1 MVKRETKIYSHI
13 PTCPGVYLMKD
24 EKDSII
30 YIGKSNNLK
39 SRVRSYFVA
48 GAELNFA
55 KKKMVKI
62 IKKIDYIETKTDI
75 EALMLETNLIKKN
88 QPKYNVLMKDGKN
101 LSYIKI
107 TDSEIPCLVRTRI
120 KTKHGQYFWPYSQ
133 YFDTYS
139 FVRFI
144 RKIFKLGNHEKI
156 EKFWAPCMDTY
167 IGLCPGHCTGEES
180 ALKIY
185 RERLSEARDFL
196 MGKQDI
202 VMEDMKNKMQ
212 KASKERKYEEALE
225 YKNLIMQIEATG
237 NRQIVRDAIDGDATV
252 TVMLEK
258 YNHIFLSF
266 VEIKNSMIVWVN
278 EYKLANPLQ
287 EKTSI
292 LIEQALIR
300 YLLEEEVKTVYTD
313 IALGEMTDVKK
324 IIENQK
330 ISLRHPSRGE
340 KVRILEF
347 AHTNLLNFAY
357 QEEMSWLKNA
367 TISKK
372 TMVEIMEKLG
382 FETKEI
388 IKKKDIIFECF
399 DISHSHGEHTVASK
413 SVLVNG
419 KPDTKR
425 YKKYRIKTLETGRI
439 DDFASMNEIL
449 TRRTL
454 WALRGEDPWPDLIII
469 DGGKWQLS
477 HAVKAIKT
485 AWNID
490 EIIPIISLAKRI
502 EEVFLPEKSHP
513 ILLEKWSPELMV
525 LQKIRDEAHRFAINY
540 NRSSRE
546 KSYTK
551 TILDEIPW
559 IGPLG
564 RKKIWK
570 TVSKI
575 EELAW
580 WNFDKAQKVFWKKV
594 AEALQ
599 DHGLIS
605 DGASLIQGK

>member
-1 MVKRETKIYSHI
+1 
-13 PTCPGVYLMKD
+13 MKNAQD
-24 EKDSII
+24 AII

-55 KKKMVKI
+55 KKKMIQVI
-62 IKKIDYIETKTDI
+62 EKIDYIETKTDI

-107 TDSEIPCLVRTRI
+107 TDDEIPCLVRTRI

-139 FVRFI
+139 FVRFT
-144 RKIFKLGNHEKI
+144 RKLFRLGNHEKI
-156 EKFWAPCMDTY
+156 EKFWPPCMDTY
-167 IGLCPGHCTGEES
+167 IGLCPGHCTGDRD
-180 ALKIY
+180 ALKTY
-185 RERLSEARDFL
+185 KERLGEARDFL
-196 MGKQDI
+196 MGKQDTVI
-202 VMEDMKNKMQ
+202 EDLKKKMKQ
-212 KASKERKYEEALE
+212 SADERKYEEANE
-225 YKNLIMQIEATG
+225 YKSIIGQIETTG
-237 NRQIVRDAIDGDATV
+237 NRQIVRDAIDGDATIA
-252 TVMLEK
+252 VMLGK

-266 VEIKNSMIVWVN
+266 VEVKNGMIVGVH

-287 EKTSI
+287 EETP
-292 LIEQALIR
+292 LLVEQALIH
-300 YLLEEEVKTVYTD
+300 YLIREEVKTLYTD
-313 IALGEMTDVKK
+313 ISLEWFSDLWELAQT
-324 IIENQK
+324 QK

-367 TISKK
+367 TLSKK
-372 TMVEIMEKLG
+372 TMVDLMEKLW
-382 FETKEI
+382 FKTKEI
-388 IKKKDIIFECF
+388 AKKKEIVFECF

-419 KPDTKR
+419 KPDTKQ
-425 YKKYRIKTLETGRI
+425 YKKYRIKTLESWKI
-439 DDFASMNEIL
+439 DDFASMEEIL

-454 WALRGEDPWPDLIII
+454 GALKGEDPWPDLIII

-477 HAVKAIKT
+477 HATEAISGVVEKWSSGIGDADT
-485 AWNID
+485 IQLSSHST
-490 EIIPIISLAKRI
+490 IPPVISLAKRI
-502 EEVFLPEKSHP
+502 EEVFLPKKSAP
-513 ILLEKWSPELMV
+513 ILLEKWSPELMI

-551 TILDEIPW
+551 TLLDEIPG
-559 IGPLG
+559 IGPVA
-564 RKKIWK
+564 RQKILK
-570 TVSKI
+570 SVSKI
-575 EELAW
+575 EELSSW
-580 WNFDKAQKVFWKKV
+580 TFEKSQKLFWKKV
-594 AEALQ
+594 AESLQ
-599 DHGLIS
+599 NHGLIS
-605 DGASLIQGK
+605 DDDPGTEDK

>member
-1 MVKRETKIYSHI
+1 MVKKEEKIYSHL
-13 PTCPGVYLMKD
+13 PTCPGVYLMKNAQD
-24 EKDSII
+24 AII

-55 KKKMVKI
+55 KKKMVKVVE
-62 IKKIDYIETKTDI
+62 KIDYIETKTDI

-107 TDSEIPCLVRTRI
+107 TDDEIPCLVRTRI

-139 FVRFI
+139 FVRFT
-144 RKIFKLGNHEKI
+144 RKLFRLGNHEKI
-156 EKFWAPCMDTY
+156 EKFWPPCMDTY
-167 IGLCPGHCTGEES
+167 IGLCPGHCTGDIN
-180 ALKIY
+180 ALKTY
-185 RERLSEARDFL
+185 KERLGEARDFL
-196 MGKQDI
+196 MGKQDTVI
-202 VMEDMKNKMQ
+202 DDLKKKMKQ
-212 KASKERKYEEALE
+212 AADERKYEEASE
-225 YKNLIMQIEATG
+225 YKNLITQIETTG

-252 TVMLEK
+252 AVMLEK

-266 VEIKNSMIVWVN
+266 VEVKNGMIVGVH
-278 EYKLANPLQ
+278 EYELANPLQ
-287 EKTSI
+287 EQTP
-292 LIEQALIR
+292 LLVEQALIH
-300 YLLEEEVKTVYTD
+300 YLIQEEVKTLYTD
-313 IALGEMTDVKK
+313 ISLEWFSDMHELAQT
-324 IIENQK
+324 QK

-367 TISKK
+367 TLSKK
-372 TMVEIMEKLG
+372 TMIDLLEKLW
-382 FETKEI
+382 FETKELS
-388 IKKKDIIFECF
+388 KKKEIVFECF

-425 YKKYRIKTLETGRI
+425 YKKYRIKTLETGKI
-439 DDFASMNEIL
+439 DDFASMEEIL
-449 TRRTL
+449 TRRSL
-454 WALRGEDPWPDLIII
+454 GAVRGEDPWPDLIII

-477 HAVKAIKT
+477 HATEAIGKAS
-485 AWNID
+485 D
-490 EIIPIISLAKRI
+490 DFLPPIISLAKRI
-502 EEVFLPEKSHP
+502 EEIFLPKKSNP
-513 ILLEKWSPELMV
+513 TLLEKWSPELMI

-551 TILDEIPW
+551 TLLDEIPW
-559 IGPLG
+559 IGPVA
-564 RKKIWK
+564 RQKILK
-570 TVSKI
+570 SVSKI
-575 EELAW
+575 EELSSW
-580 WNFDKAQKVFWKKV
+580 TFEKSQKLFWKKV

-599 DHGLIS
+599 NHGLIS
-605 DGASLIQGK
+605 DDDPSTEDK

>member
-1 MVKRETKIYSHI
+1 MVKKEEKIYSHL
-13 PTCPGVYLMKD
+13 PTCPGVYLMKNAQD
-24 EKDSII
+24 AII

-55 KKKMVKI
+55 KKKMVKVVE
-62 IKKIDYIETKTDI
+62 KIDYIETKTDI

-107 TDSEIPCLVRTRI
+107 TDDEIPCLVRTRI

-139 FVRFI
+139 FVRFT
-144 RKIFKLGNHEKI
+144 RKLFRLGNHEKI
-156 EKFWAPCMDTY
+156 EKFWPPCMDTY
-167 IGLCPGHCTGEES
+167 IGLCPGHCTGDIN
-180 ALKIY
+180 ALKTY
-185 RERLSEARDFL
+185 KERLGEARDFL
-196 MGKQDI
+196 MGKQDTVI
-202 VMEDMKNKMQ
+202 DDLKKKMKQ
-212 KASKERKYEEALE
+212 AADERKYEEASE
-225 YKNLIMQIEATG
+225 YKNLITQIETTG

-252 TVMLEK
+252 AIMLEK

-266 VEIKNSMIVWVN
+266 VEVKNGMIVGVH
-278 EYKLANPLQ
+278 EYELANPLQ
-287 EKTSI
+287 EETA
-292 LIEQALIR
+292 LLVEQALIH
-300 YLLEEEVKTVYTD
+300 YLVREEVKTLYTD
-313 IALGEMTDVKK
+313 ISLEWFSDMRQLAQT
-324 IIENQK
+324 QK

-367 TISKK
+367 TLSKK
-372 TMVEIMEKLG
+372 TMVDLMEKLW
-382 FETKEI
+382 FETKELS
-388 IKKKDIIFECF
+388 KKKEIVFECF

-425 YKKYRIKTLETGRI
+425 YKKYRIKTLETGKI
-439 DDFASMNEIL
+439 DDFASMEEIL
-449 TRRTL
+449 TRRSL
-454 WALRGEDPWPDLIII
+454 GAVRGEDPWPDLIII

-477 HAVKAIKT
+477 HATEAIEKT
-485 AWNID
+485 SD
-490 EIIPIISLAKRI
+490 DFLPPIISLAKRI
-502 EEVFLPEKSHP
+502 EEVFLPRKSNP
-513 ILLEKWSPELMV
+513 TLLEKWSPELMI

-551 TILDEIPW
+551 TLLDEIPW
-559 IGPLG
+559 IGPVA
-564 RKKIWK
+564 RQKILK
-570 TVSKI
+570 SVSKI
-575 EELAW
+575 EELSSW
-580 WNFDKAQKVFWKKV
+580 TFEKSQKLFWKKV

-599 DHGLIS
+599 NHGLIS
-605 DGASLIQGK
+605 DDDSPTEDK